1 MTNSSRTALQVSL
14 VSSGISNPARAGVQL
29 SASLAIALKAIRTN
43 SVRSFLTMLGIIIG
57 IGAAIVSVSIS
68 QGAGQQLQEQI
79 QSFGTHVL
87 QVRPGSSMWGGRSQG
102 AGTARAMTDRD
113 VEALQGM
120 SQYIEAASGR
130 IQSAVTLVSSGRN
143 WSTSVL
149 GVGADFSLIQD
160 WEIVDGRNFTDGEV
174 RSGGKVAIIGHT
186 VAREL
191 FPSQDP
197 IGARVRVNRTPVTV
211 IGVLDEKG
219 ASSFGQDQ
227 DDTVWMP
234 IETVRTRINRT
245 PGSVPDNAGRLFI
258 KVWDDLDV
266 LEVQTEIEDMLR
278 MRRNIQPGAEDDFVV
293 VNFAE
298 FIRARNETESLLGF
312 LLAAF
317 SATSLVVGG
326 IGIMNIMLVSV
337 TERTREIG
345 LRRAVGAR
353 RRDVLT
359 QFLVE
364 ATVLGLLGGILGM
377 LLGVGGTYL
386 AAHLG
391 DFPILIS
398 PITLAG
404 AVAIAIFIAVFFG
417 YYPARRASK
426 LDPIE
431 ALRFE

>member
-417 YYPARRASK
+417 Y
-426 LDPIE
+426 
-431 ALRFE
+431 

>member
-1 MTNSSRTALQVSL
+1 MSTIIDPR
-14 VSSGISNPARAGVQL
+14 PAQSAGEERPAAVGVQL

-79 QSFGTHVL
+79 QAFGTHVL
-87 QVRPGSSMWGGRSQG
+87 QVRPGSSFFGGRRQG
-102 AGTARAMTDRD
+102 AGTARQLTDRD
-113 VEALQGM
+113 VEAIAEL
-120 SQYIEAASGR
+120 SDRVEAVSGR
-130 IQSAVTLVSSGRN
+130 IQSGVTLVTAGRN
-143 WSTSVL
+143 WPTQVQ
-149 GVGADFSLIQD
+149 GVGTDFAITQSR
-160 WEIVDGRNFTDGEV
+160 EIVEGRNFSEGEA
-174 RSGGKVAIIGHT
+174 RSGAT
-186 VAREL
+186 VALVGQTVVDQL
-191 FPSQDP
+191 FDGADP
-197 IGARVRVNRTPVTV
+197 IGSRIRINRTPVTI
-211 IGVLDEKG
+211 IGVLEEKG
-219 ASSFGQDQ
+219 ANNFGQDQ
-227 DDTVWMP
+227 DDVIWMP
-234 IETVRTRINRT
+234 LDAVRSRISRS
-245 PGSVPDNAGRLFI
+245 PGATPDNAGTITI

-266 LEVQTEIEDMLR
+266 LEVQAEIEELLR
-278 MRRNIQPGAEDDFVV
+278 LRRNIRPGAEDDFAVF
-293 VNFAE
+293 NFAE
-298 FIRARNETESLLGF
+298 FIRARNETQALLGF

-364 ATVLGLLGGILGM
+364 ATVLGLIGGIMGM
-377 LLGVGGTYL
+377 LAGVGGTYL
-386 AAHLG
+386 AAHMG
-391 DFPILIS
+391 EFPVQIS
-398 PITLAG
+398 PWTLAG
-404 AVAIAIFIAVFFG
+404 AVGVAVFIAVFFG
-417 YYPARRASK
+417 YYPARRASR

>member
-1 MTNSSRTALQVSL
+1 MSTPAETLAGTEPEEQLSR
-14 VSSGISNPARAGVQL
+14 PARPGVQL
-29 SASLAIALKAIRTN
+29 SGSLAIAIKAIRTN

-87 QVRPGSSMWGGRSQG
+87 QVRPGAGMWGGRRQG
-102 AGTARAMTDRD
+102 AGTARVLTDRD
-113 VEALQGM
+113 VEALREM
-120 SQYIEAASGR
+120 SNLIEAASGR
-130 IQSAVTLVSSGRN
+130 LQTGVTLVSGGRN
-143 WSTSVL
+143 WSTSVV
-149 GVGADFSLIQD
+149 GVGADFSRVQD
-160 WEIVDGRNFTDGEV
+160 WPIIDGRNFTDAEA
-174 RSGGKVAIIGHT
+174 RSGGKVAIVGQT
-186 VAREL
+186 VVREL
-191 FPSQDP
+191 FGGGDP
-197 IGARVRVNRTPVTV
+197 IGARLRINRTPVTV
-211 IGVLDEKG
+211 IGVLEGRG
-219 ASSFGQDQ
+219 ASGWGQDQ

-234 IETVRTRINRT
+234 IETVRTRISRT
-245 PGSVPDNAGRLFI
+245 SSSVADNAGTVFL

-266 LEVQTEIEDMLR
+266 LEVQDEIEDMLR
-278 MRRNIQPGAEDDFVV
+278 VRRGIQPGAEDDFVV
-293 VNFAE
+293 INFAE

-364 ATVLGLLGGILGM
+364 ATVLGLLGGLIGM

-391 DFPILIS
+391 EFPILIS
-398 PITLAG
+398 PVTLVG
-404 AVAIAIFIAVFFG
+404 AVVVAIFIAVFFG
-417 YYPARRASK
+417 YYPARRASR

>member
-1 MTNSSRTALQVSL
+1 MSTSAETL
-14 VSSGISNPARAGVQL
+14 SGRQATDRLKRPARAGVQL

-87 QVRPGSSMWGGRSQG
+87 QVRPGASMWGGRRQG
-102 AGTARAMTDRD
+102 AGTARPLTDRD
-113 VEALQGM
+113 VESIREM
-120 SQYIEAASGR
+120 SEQIEAASGR
-130 IQSAVTLVSSGRN
+130 IQSGVTLISGGRN
-143 WSTSVL
+143 WSTSVT
-149 GVGADFSLIQD
+149 GVGTDFGRVQNWD
-160 WEIVDGRNFTDGEV
+160 IVDGRNFTEGEV
-174 RSGGKVAIIGHT
+174 RSAATVAIVGQT
-186 VAREL
+186 VVREL
-191 FPSQDP
+191 FGGGDP
-197 IGARVRVNRTPVTV
+197 VGARLRINRTPVTV
-211 IGVLDEKG
+211 IGVLDAKG
-219 ASSFGQDQ
+219 ASSWGQDQ

-234 IETVRTRINRT
+234 LETVRTRISRT
-245 PGSVPDNAGRLFI
+245 LSNVADNAGTVFI

-266 LEVQTEIEDMLR
+266 LEVQSEIEEVLR
-278 MRRNIQPGAEDDFVV
+278 LRRNIQPGAEDDFVV
-293 VNFAE
+293 INFAE

-317 SATSLVVGG
+317 SATSLIVGG

-364 ATVLGLLGGILGM
+364 ATVLGMLGGLIGM

-391 DFPILIS
+391 EFPILIS
-398 PITLAG
+398 PVTLVG
-404 AVAIAIFIAVFFG
+404 AVVIAIFIAVFFG
-417 YYPARRASK
+417 YYPARRASR